1 MSEVN
6 SNLPSIPDYF
16 KRYVDPKVDLNE
28 TPSIPCPFH
37 NEVNGKSFSY
47 SRQLNIWRC
56 FGACHCGG
64 DVVDLHR
71 LNYRFRTKE
80 EAKKS
85 LYRDYGINVVPNPS
99 FQKEEVFVDPKEVF
113 RRHVYGTAVRLAKNR
128 DDWLELD
135 YIVSKVPYD
144 VEELVDFCTA
154 RGVNPKREEM

>member
-1 MSEVN
+1 MESK
-6 SNLPSIPDYF
+6 LPSIPDYF

-71 LNYRFRTKE
+71 LNYRFRTRD

-85 LYRDYGINVVPNPS
+85 LYRDYNISLVDELT
-99 FQKEEVFVDPKEVF
+99 FKKEEVFVEPKVVEQ
-113 RRHVYGTAVRLAKNR
+113 RYVYGVAVNLAKTV

-144 VEELVDFCTA
+144 VGELKAFCAA
-154 RGVNPKREEM
+154 RGVNLYNKEV